1 MLNDTNRNEGI
12 EQILNSLD
20 GMQRAQPAPFFYTR
34 LHARLT
40 RTEKNIWEKITY
52 FVSRPVI
59 AFSMVSLVILINLA
73 VLLNQ
78 SGGSSSST
86 DQTYQ
91 SVYEDYTVASND
103 FYDYEIKEP

>member
-1 MLNDTNRNEGI
+1 MLNQSNNNERI
-12 EQILNSLD
+12 EVILNSLD
-20 GMQRAQPAPFFYTR
+20 GLQRAQPAPFFYTR
-34 LHARLT
+34 LQARMT
-40 RTEKNIWEKITY
+40 RAEKNVWEKITY

-59 AFSMVSLVILINLA
+59 AFTMVSLVILINLA
-73 VLLNQ
+73 VLINQ
-78 SGGSSSST
+78 NGSSSSST